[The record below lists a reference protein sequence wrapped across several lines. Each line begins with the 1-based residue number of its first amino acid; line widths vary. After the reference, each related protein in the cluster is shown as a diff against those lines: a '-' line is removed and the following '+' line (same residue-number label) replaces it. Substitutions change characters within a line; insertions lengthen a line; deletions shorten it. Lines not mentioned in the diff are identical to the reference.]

1 MVSDLSGIGT
11 GYAQGVGY
19 APVGSSRP
27 SQAGGLATPPSER
40 QEATPTLA
48 TLDKGAGVLPRLLE
62 DKSDA
67 ATSARNVRAA
77 RQALDQADALL
88 GRMADLVGGVKN
100 YPPFPPGNEERQRYL
115 NSIDGLRKQ
124 LQALVVPPVA
134 DRVEPVFYP
143 RESEFPA
150 LDANVPSDAA
160 VLAFGEA
167 VAALRDQVKMAREAL
182 QAQAAQRAEVGV
194 TGLPRPPA
202 EAQVPALSAQTAA
215 QLGRTAYPISGGG
228 MLTQLGG

>member
-11 GYAQGVGY
+11 GYAQGLGY
-19 APVGSSRP
+19 AASSRP
-27 SQAGGLATPPSER
+27 SQAGSLAAPQTER
-40 QEATPTLA
+40 QEATLALA
-48 TLDKGAGVLPRLLE
+48 TLDKGTGVLPRLLE

-67 ATSARNVRAA
+67 AASARNVRAA

-88 GRMADLVGGVKN
+88 GRMADLVGAVKN
-100 YPPFPPGNEERQRYL
+100 YPPFPPGNEERQQYL

-143 RESEFPA
+143 RESKFPE

-167 VAALRDQVKMAREAL
+167 VAALRDQVKTARAVL
-182 QAQAAQRAEVGV
+182 QAQATQMADAGMA
-194 TGLPRPPA
+194 GLPRPPA
-202 EAQVPALSAQTAA
+202 ETQVPALSAQTAV
-215 QLGRTAYPISGGG
+215 QLGQTAYPISGGG
-228 MLTQLGG
+228 MLAQLGG